1 VAQSGTKGPGPGW
14 AGHEEQEEATPD
26 DSFCDDGIKGP
37 SGAAAREGEGAAVRR
52 WRAGDG
58 QHGRPASARI
68 VEGHESKTRYCGA
81 RSDRKQDGTG
91 VAGHARGWS
100 LTPVAQGERENIATR
115 DCISGVMR
123 SRRPLGRGNAM
134 EGTHLLSWA
143 EREYE
148 YSKRRFS
155 SSSRR
160 RRRRRRRQWR
170 AGERATRHRCAA
182 TTGHHGMARHV
193 SLRARG
199 QPRASRVR
207 AKLFFIIFYS
217 RYAQHITL
225 LSIAEP
231 NTP

>member
-1 VAQSGTKGPGPGW
+1 MTVFATMESRAPRAQLRAKGRGPLSGGGGRATDSMGDQRALVLWKGMRARLATTARAATASRTGQASLDMPGGGVW
-14 AGHEEQEEATPD
+14 R
-26 DSFCDDGIKGP
+26 P
-37 SGAAAREGEGAAVRR
+37 SLSER
-52 WRAGDG
+52 
-58 QHGRPASARI
+58 GRTLQR
-68 VEGHESKTRYCGA
+68 
-81 RSDRKQDGTG
+81 GTAFQ
-91 VAGHARGWS
+91 VSCA
-100 LTPVAQGERENIATR
+100 
-115 DCISGVMR
+115 

-199 QPRASRVR
+199 QPRASRVH

>member
-1 VAQSGTKGPGPGW
+1 MVRAQRHEAKNRGSVRYEGPGPCW

-26 DSFCDDGIKGP
+26 DSFRDDGIKGP

-68 VEGHESKTRYCGA
+68 VEGHESKTRYYGA

-100 LTPVAQGERENIATR
+100 LAPVAQRERENIATR

-123 SRRPLGRGNAM
+123 KSAPAGKGKCHGGHASTQLGRA
-134 EGTHLLSWA
+134 
-143 EREYE
+143 
-148 YSKRRFS
+148 
-155 SSSRR
+155 
-160 RRRRRRRQWR
+160 
-170 AGERATRHRCAA
+170 
-182 TTGHHGMARHV
+182 
-193 SLRARG
+193 
-199 QPRASRVR
+199 RVR
-207 AKLFFIIFYS
+207 VHGGRANGQHGTAAQQPPGITAWLATSLYELVVS
-217 RYAQHITL
+217 RHITL